1 MSRDQDKL
9 KPAADFP
16 FAPSGFFAFR
26 TPLYPYEELEAWGAG
41 LASPETSAEAAE
53 EFAAA
58 WDADTAL
65 LRERLRALLERPEV
79 RESVFLASPSLSDG
93 LDLWK
98 KDPEGKKGQRAER
111 ALVRYVLR
119 MCARPTPFG
128 LFSGCSVGKLV
139 GPDEPT
145 RLRLAPR
152 ARYDRHTRLDMDY
165 LFALV
170 EELIKDPVIRDALSY
185 LPNTSLYR
193 AAGRMRYAE
202 ARLDGKV
209 RSHHLVAVTPTSYLE
224 ETLARAAG
232 GARIES
238 LAQALVDSD
247 PDGEIT
253 REDADEYLAELVA
266 SQLLVPDFGLPVTGP
281 ESIHDLLDQLAALPD
296 LPISRTVRERLRA
309 TRDAIAAI
317 DASGVG
323 ADPERYREIERSL
336 EELPTPVEL
345 SRLFQVDMVK
355 PVVEATLGPLVIAE
369 LSRGIEQLHKMF
381 GRARIESL
389 DNFRRDF
396 GDRYGDGRW
405 VPLLEVLDEEV
416 GIGFEKSRS
425 AGAEASP
432 LLAGVALGGPAAAQ
446 TVPWGNFQG
455 ALLAKLEAALTSGA
469 AEVEITDDDVEKLK
483 VPEAAPLPDSFQV
496 MATLSAAS
504 EEDLDAGRF
513 EVLWRGA
520 GGPSGAR
527 LLGRFCHAD
536 AELTELTLA
545 HLRAEEAHRP
555 EAIFAEVVHLPQGR
569 IGNILAR
576 PVLREYEIPFLGRS
590 GAPADKQIGVADLD
604 VTVAG
609 SRIVLRSRSLR
620 REVIPRLS
628 SAHNFS
634 MGSLGLY
641 RFLCTLQSQ
650 NLAAGLYWSWGPF
663 DSAAFL
669 PRVRHGRMILS
680 RATWKMNEEEIG
692 TWKKAKGAELLAVA
706 RAWRAKRNVPRLATL
721 ADGDNELLVDF
732 ENPLELDTFF
742 DLIEERKQAVL
753 HELFPGPDA
762 LCVTGPE
769 GRFLH
774 EIIVPYDRRRPEAAE
789 APEGVR
795 AATAPAADEDES
807 AGALPLPAPKANRA
821 AATSPPIVR
830 TFPPGSQW
838 LYLKVYTGSSTAD
851 GILRDAIGPA
861 VREAVAAGEADSW
874 FFIRYGDPEWHLRV
888 RLHGDPQT
896 LLRAALPRLEQA
908 VSPLL
913 ADGRAW
919 KIQIDTYE
927 REIERYGGAVAMPV
941 CETLFGIDSEA
952 CLGIVETLEGD
963 EGADA
968 RWRLAFRGADAIL
981 ADLGIEDDRKLTLMG
996 AMRENFAKEFG
1007 GQKSLEVSIDQ
1018 KYRTEKKSLAAL
1030 LAPEPAE
1037 DDPLAP
1043 GYAILAERSKR
1054 SAPALAE
1061 LARLEAAGELQ
1072 RIDLAGSFIH
1082 MHVNRMIRSAARAH
1096 EAVIYGFLHRE
1107 YLSRAARARKANGK
1121 GEKSTAN

>member
-1 MSRDQDKL
+1 
-9 KPAADFP
+9 
-16 FAPSGFFAFR
+16 
-26 TPLYPYEELEAWGAG
+26 
-41 LASPETSAEAAE
+41 
-53 EFAAA
+53 
-58 WDADTAL
+58 L

-93 LDLWK
+93 LDVWK
-98 KDPEGKKGQRAER
+98 KEPDGKKGQRAER

-128 LFSGCSVGKLV
+128 LFSGCSVGRLV
-139 GPDEPT
+139 GADEPT

-170 EELIKDPVIRDALSY
+170 EELIKDPGIRGALSY
-185 LPNTSLYR
+185 LPNSSLYH

-209 RSHHLVAVTPTSYLE
+209 RSHHLVAVTPTSYLD
-224 ETLARAAG
+224 ETLARAAN
-232 GARIES
+232 GARIED

-253 REDADEYLAELVA
+253 REEADEYLAELVQ
-266 SQLLVPDFGLPVTGP
+266 SQLLVPDFGLPVTGQ

-296 LPISRTVRERLRA
+296 LEIGSKVRERLLA

-317 DASGVG
+317 DAAGVG

-355 PVVEATLGPLVIAE
+355 PVAEAALGPVVIAE
-369 LSRGIEQLHKMF
+369 LTRGLELLHKMF
-381 GRARIESL
+381 GRSRLESL

-396 GDRYGDGRW
+396 GERYGEGRW
-405 VPLLEVLDEEV
+405 VPLLEALDEEV
-416 GIGFEKSRS
+416 GIGYEKSRS

-432 LLAGVALGGPAAAQ
+432 LLAGVVLGGPPAAQ
-446 TVPWGNFQG
+446 NVPWGNFQG
-455 ALLAKLEAALTSGA
+455 AMLAKLEEALASGTF
-469 AEVEITDDDVEKLK
+469 EIEITEADVEKLK
-483 VPEAAPLPDSFQV
+483 LTDVAPLPDSFQV
-496 MATLSAAS
+496 MASLSAAS

-536 AELTELTLA
+536 ADLTRLTLD
-545 HLRAEEAHRP
+545 HLRAEEAHQP
-555 EAIFAEVVHLPQGR
+555 TAIFAEVVHLPQGR

-590 GAPADKQIGVADLD
+590 GAPADKQIAVSDLD
-604 VTVAG
+604 VTVTG
-609 SRIVLRSRSLR
+609 NRIVIRSRALR

-650 NLAAGLYWSWGPF
+650 NVAAGLYWGWGPF
-663 DSAAFL
+663 DGAAFL
-669 PRVRHGRMILS
+669 PRVRLGRTILS

-692 TWKKAKGAELLAVA
+692 TLKKAKGAGLLAAA
-706 RAWRAKRNVPRLATL
+706 RAWRERRKIPRIATL

-774 EIIVPYDRRRPEAAE
+774 EIVVPYDRKRPEPAA
-789 APEGVR
+789 APEIAQGES
-795 AATAPAADEDES
+795 ASAAPAKE
-807 AGALPLPAPKANRA
+807 A
-821 AATSPPIVR
+821 AATSTTSTPAITIQR
-830 TFPPGSQW
+830 SFPPGSEW

-861 VREAVAAGEADSW
+861 VREAVAAGDVDSW
-874 FFIRYGDPEWHLRV
+874 FFIRYGDPEWHLRI

-896 LLRAALPRLEQA
+896 LLLRALPRLEKA
-908 VSPLL
+908 ISPLL
-913 ADGRAW
+913 ADARAW
-919 KIQIDTYE
+919 KIQLDTYE
-927 REIERYGGAVAMPV
+927 RETERYGGPLGMPV

-968 RWRLAFRGADAIL
+968 RWRLAFRGTDAIL
-981 ADLGIEDDRKLTLMG
+981 ADLGIADERKITLMG

-1007 GQKSLEVSIDQ
+1007 GQKSLDVSIDQ

-1043 GYAILAERSKR
+1043 GYVILAERSRK

-1072 RIDLAGSFIH
+1072 RVDLAGSLIH

-1096 EAVIYGFLHRE
+1096 EAVIYGLLHRE
-1107 YLSRAARARKANGK
+1107 YQARAARARKGK
-1121 GEKSTAN
+1121 AEGAKE

>member
-1 MSRDQDKL
+1 MSREKDKS
-9 KPAADFP
+9 KSAAEFA

-41 LASPETSAEAAE
+41 LVSPATSAEAEE

-58 WDADTAL
+58 WAADRAL

-79 RESVFLASPSLSDG
+79 RESVFLASPSLSEG
-93 LDLWK
+93 LDVWK
-98 KDPEGKKGQRAER
+98 KEPEGKKGQRAER

-128 LFSGCSVGKLV
+128 LFSGCSVGRLV
-139 GPDEPT
+139 GPDEPS

-152 ARYDRHTRLDMDY
+152 DRYDRHTRLDMDY

-170 EELIKDPVIRDALSY
+170 EELIKDPTVRGALSY
-185 LPNTSLYR
+185 LPNSSLYH
-193 AAGRMRYAE
+193 AAARMRYAE

-209 RSHHLVAVTPTSYLE
+209 RSHHLVAVTPTSYLD
-224 ETLARAAG
+224 ETLARAQG
-232 GARIES
+232 GARIED

-253 REDADEYLAELVA
+253 REDADEYLTELVQ
-266 SQLLVPDFGLPVTGP
+266 SQLLVPDFGQPVTGQ
-281 ESIHDLLDQLAALPD
+281 ESIHDLLDQLAVLPD
-296 LPISRTVRERLRA
+296 LAIGHTVRERLLA

-317 DASGVG
+317 DAAGLGS
-323 ADPERYREIERSL
+323 DPERYREIERSL

-355 PVVEATLGPLVIAE
+355 PVAEAALGPAVIAE
-369 LSRGIEQLHKMF
+369 LSRGIEGLHKMF
-381 GRARIESL
+381 GRSRMEAL

-396 GDRYGDGRW
+396 GERYGEGRW

-416 GIGFEKSRS
+416 GIGYEKSRS

-455 ALLAKLEAALTSGA
+455 VMLGKLEAALATGA
-469 AEVEITDDDVEKLK
+469 MEIEVTEADVEKLK
-483 VPEAAPLPDSFQV
+483 VADAAPLPDSFQV

-536 AELTELTLA
+536 AELTRLTLA
-545 HLRAEEAHRP
+545 HLRAEEAHQP
-555 EAIFAEVVHLPQGR
+555 GAIFAEVVHLPQGR

-590 GAPADKQIGVADLD
+590 GAPADKQIGVSDLD
-604 VTVAG
+604 VTVNG
-609 SRIVLRSRSLR
+609 NRIVIRSRSLR

-628 SAHNFS
+628 SAHNFA

-650 NLAAGLYWSWGPF
+650 NVAAGLYWGWGPF
-663 DSAAFL
+663 DGAAFL
-669 PRVRHGRMILS
+669 PRVRFGRTILS
-680 RATWKMNEEEIG
+680 RATWRMTEEEIE
-692 TWKKAKGAELLAVA
+692 TLKKAKGAGLLAAA
-706 RAWRAKRNVPRLATL
+706 RAWREKRKIPRLATL

-742 DLIEERKQAVL
+742 DLIEERKQAML
-753 HELFPGPDA
+753 HELFPGTDK

-774 EIIVPYDRRRPEAAE
+774 EIVVPYDRKRPEAA
-789 APEGVR
+789 AVPVQ
-795 AATAPAADEDES
+795 AAD
-807 AGALPLPAPKANRA
+807 APKGESDGA
-821 AATSPPIVR
+821 AAPGSAPTTNGAAPKTTAALQRS
-830 TFPPGSQW
+830 FPPGSEW
-838 LYLKVYTGSSTAD
+838 LYLKIYTGSSTAD
-851 GILRDAIGPA
+851 GILRDAVGPA
-861 VREAVAAGEADSW
+861 MREALAAGEVDSW
-874 FFIRYGDPEWHLRV
+874 FFIRYGDPEWHLRL
-888 RLHGDPQT
+888 RLHGDPHT
-896 LLRAALPRLEQA
+896 LLLHALPRLEKA

-919 KIQIDTYE
+919 KIQLDTYE
-927 REIERYGGAVAMPV
+927 REIERYGGALGMPV
-941 CETLFGIDSEA
+941 CERLFGFDSEA

-981 ADLGIEDDRKLTLMG
+981 ADLGIADERKITLMG
-996 AMRENFAKEFG
+996 VMRENFAKEFG
-1007 GQKSLEVSIDQ
+1007 GQKSLDVSIDQ
-1018 KYRTEKKSLAAL
+1018 KFRAEKKSLAAL

-1043 GYAILAERSKR
+1043 GYAILAERSRR

-1072 RIDLAGSFIH
+1072 RIDLAGSLIH

-1096 EAVIYGFLHRE
+1096 EAVIYGLLHRE
-1107 YLSRAARARKANGK
+1107 YQARAARARKGK
-1121 GEKSTAN
+1121 SESEKAEKSSPA

>member
-1 MSRDQDKL
+1 MSREKE
-9 KPAADFP
+9 KSKSASEFP

-41 LASPETSAEAAE
+41 LASPSTSAEAEE

-58 WDADTAL
+58 WAADRAL

-93 LDLWK
+93 LDVWK

-128 LFSGCSVGKLV
+128 LFSGCSVGRLV
-139 GPDEPT
+139 GADEPS

-152 ARYDRHTRLDMDY
+152 GKYDRHTRLDMDY

-170 EELIKDPVIRDALSY
+170 EELIKDPTVRGALRY
-185 LPNTSLYR
+185 LPNSSLYH

-232 GARIES
+232 GARIEDLS
-238 LAQALVDSD
+238 QALVDSD

-253 REDADEYLAELVA
+253 REDADEYLNELVQ
-266 SQLLVPDFGLPVTGP
+266 SQLLVPDFGLPVTGQ
-281 ESIHDLLDQLAALPD
+281 ESIHDLLDQLRTLPD
-296 LPISRTVRERLRA
+296 LAIGHTVRERLLA

-317 DASGVG
+317 DAAGVG

-355 PVVEATLGPLVIAE
+355 PVAEAALGPAVIAE
-369 LSRGIEQLHKMF
+369 LSRGVEVLHKIF
-381 GRARIESL
+381 GRSRMEAL

-396 GDRYGDGRW
+396 GERYGEGRW

-416 GIGFEKSRS
+416 GIGYEKSRS

-432 LLAGVALGGPAAAQ
+432 LLAGVALGGPPAAQ

-455 ALLAKLEAALTSGA
+455 VMLAKLEAALASGA
-469 AEVEITDDDVEKLK
+469 QEIEITDADVEKLK
-483 VPEAAPLPDSFQV
+483 VTDASPMPDSFQV

-504 EEDLDAGRF
+504 EEDLDAGHF
-513 EVLWRGA
+513 EILWRGA

-536 AELTELTLA
+536 AELTRLTLA
-545 HLRAEEAHRP
+545 HLRAEEAHQSG
-555 EAIFAEVVHLPQGR
+555 AIFAEVVHLPQGR

-590 GAPADKQIGVADLD
+590 GAPADKQIGVSDLD
-604 VTVAG
+604 VTVTG
-609 SRIVLRSRSLR
+609 NRIVLRSRSLS

-628 SAHNFS
+628 SAHNFA

-650 NLAAGLYWSWGPF
+650 NVVAGLYWGWSTF
-663 DSAAFL
+663 DGSAFL
-669 PRVRHGRMILS
+669 PRVRVGRTILS
-680 RATWKMNEEEIG
+680 RATWRMTEEEIE
-692 TWKKAKGAELLAVA
+692 TWKKAKGAGLLAAA
-706 RAWRAKRNVPRLATL
+706 RAWREKRKIPRLATL

-742 DLIEERKQAVL
+742 DLIEERKNAVL
-753 HELFPGPDA
+753 HELFPGPDK

-774 EIIVPYDRRRPEAAE
+774 EIVVPYDRKRPEAVAPPVAAE
-789 APEGVR
+789 AAKGESDG
-795 AATAPAADEDES
+795 AP
-807 AGALPLPAPKANRA
+807 
-821 AATSPPIVR
+821 ATSPGTTIAPPKTTVAIQR
-830 TFPPGSQW
+830 SFPPGSEW
-838 LYLKVYTGSSTAD
+838 LYLKVYTGNSTAD

-861 VREAVAAGEADSW
+861 LREAQAVGDLDSW

-888 RLHGDPQT
+888 RLHGDPHT
-896 LLRAALPRLEQA
+896 LLIHALPRLEKA

-919 KIQIDTYE
+919 KIQLDTYE
-927 REIERYGGAVAMPV
+927 REIERYGGPLGMPV
-941 CETLFGIDSEA
+941 CEQLFGFDSDA

-968 RWRLAFRGADAIL
+968 RWRLAFRGADLIL
-981 ADLGIEDDRKLTLMG
+981 ADLGIADERKVNLMG
-996 AMRENFAKEFG
+996 LMRENFAKEFG
-1007 GQKSLEVSIDQ
+1007 GQKSLDVSIDQ

-1043 GYAILAERSKR
+1043 GYAILAERSRR
-1054 SAPALAE
+1054 SAPGLAE
-1061 LARLEAAGELQ
+1061 LARLEAAGELN
-1072 RIDLAGSFIH
+1072 RLDLASSLIH
-1082 MHVNRMIRSAARAH
+1082 MHINRMIRSAARAH
-1096 EAVIYGFLHRE
+1096 EAVIYGLLHRE
-1107 YLSRAARARKANGK
+1107 YQARAARARKGK
-1121 GEKSTAN
+1121 AGGEEPKAQPAAAS

>member
-1 MSRDQDKL
+1 MSREKE
-9 KPAADFP
+9 KAKSAPEFP
-16 FAPSGFFAFR
+16 YAPSGFFAFR

-41 LASPETSAEAAE
+41 LASPGISADAEE

-58 WDADTAL
+58 WAADRVL

-79 RESVFLASPSLSDG
+79 RESVFLASPSLTDG
-93 LDLWK
+93 LDVWK
-98 KDPEGKKGQRAER
+98 KEPDGKKGQRAER

-128 LFSGCSVGKLV
+128 LFSGCSVGRLV
-139 GPDEPT
+139 GADEPT

-152 ARYDRHTRLDMDY
+152 ERYDRHTRLDMDY

-170 EELIKDPVIRDALSY
+170 EELIKDPTVRGALSY
-185 LPNTSLYR
+185 LPNSSLYH

-224 ETLARAAG
+224 ETLARAKG
-232 GARIES
+232 GARIDD

-247 PDGEIT
+247 PEGEIT
-253 REDADEYLAELVA
+253 REDADEYLTELVQ
-266 SQLLVPDFGLPVTGP
+266 SQLLVPDFGLPVTGQ

-296 LPISRTVRERLRA
+296 LAIGEKVRERLVA

-317 DASGVG
+317 DAAGVG
-323 ADPERYREIERSL
+323 SDPERYREIERSL

-355 PVVEATLGPLVIAE
+355 PVAEAALGAPVIAE
-369 LSRGIEQLHKMF
+369 LTRAVEVLHKIF
-381 GRARIESL
+381 GRSRMEAL

-396 GDRYGDGRW
+396 GERYGEGRW

-416 GIGFEKSRS
+416 GIGYEKSRS

-446 TVPWGNFQG
+446 NVPWGNFQAVMLG
-455 ALLAKLEAALTSGA
+455 KLEAVLASGA
-469 AEVEITDDDVEKLK
+469 TEVEITESDLEKLK
-483 VPEAAPLPDSFQV
+483 VPDAAPLPDSFQV
-496 MATLSAAS
+496 MASLSAAS

-536 AELTELTLA
+536 SELTRLTLA
-545 HLRAEEAHRP
+545 HLRAEEAHQP
-555 EAIFAEVVHLPQGR
+555 GAIFAEVVHLPQGR

-590 GAPADKQIGVADLD
+590 GAPADKQIGVSDLD
-604 VTVAG
+604 VTVNG
-609 SRIVLRSRSLR
+609 SRIVIRSRTLR

-628 SAHNFS
+628 SAHNFA

-650 NLAAGLYWSWGPF
+650 NVAAGLYWSWGPF
-663 DSAAFL
+663 DGAAFL
-669 PRVRHGRMILS
+669 PRVRLGRTILS
-680 RATWKMNEEEIG
+680 RATWKMNEEEIE
-692 TWKKAKGAELLAVA
+692 TLKKGKGAGLLAAA
-706 RAWRAKRNVPRLATL
+706 RAWRERRKIPRLATL

-753 HELFPGPDA
+753 HELFPGTDK

-774 EIIVPYDRRRPEAAE
+774 EIVVPYDRKPQAAAVSATLPAADATALKGE
-789 APEGVR
+789 SDGAPTTGTP
-795 AATAPAADEDES
+795 ATAPKSTVAIQRS
-807 AGALPLPAPKANRA
+807 
-821 AATSPPIVR
+821 
-830 TFPPGSQW
+830 FPPGSEW
-838 LYLKVYTGSSTAD
+838 LYLKVYTGNSTAD

-861 VREAVAAGEADSW
+861 VREALSVGDVDSW
-874 FFIRYGDPEWHLRV
+874 FFIRYGDPEWHLRI
-888 RLHGDPQT
+888 RLHGDPHA
-896 LLRAALPRLEQA
+896 LLAHALPRLEKA

-919 KIQIDTYE
+919 KIQLDTYE
-927 REIERYGGAVAMPV
+927 RETERYGGPLGMPV
-941 CETLFGIDSEA
+941 CEQLFGFDSDA
-952 CLGIVETLEGD
+952 SLGIVETLEGD

-968 RWRLAFRGADAIL
+968 RWRLAFRGSDLIL
-981 ADLGIEDDRKLTLMG
+981 ADLGIADERKTTLMG
-996 AMRENFAKEFG
+996 VMRENFAKEFG
-1007 GQKSLEVSIDQ
+1007 GQKSLDVSIDQ
-1018 KYRTEKKSLAAL
+1018 KYRTEKKSLGAL
-1030 LAPEPAE
+1030 LAPEAAE

-1043 GYAILAERSKR
+1043 GYAILAERSRR

-1072 RIDLAGSFIH
+1072 RIDLAGSLIH
-1082 MHVNRMIRSAARAH
+1082 MHINRMIRSAARAH
-1096 EAVIYGFLHRE
+1096 EAVIYGLLHRE
-1107 YLSRAARARKANGK
+1107 YQARAARARKGTNAPQ
-1121 GEKSTAN
+1121 S

>member
-1 MSRDQDKL
+1 MSREKDKSKTASEL
-9 KPAADFP
+9 LFV
-16 FAPSGFFAFR
+16 PSGFFAFR
-26 TPLYPYEELEAWGAG
+26 TPLYPYEELESWGAG
-41 LASPETSAEAAE
+41 LASPSTSAESEE

-58 WDADTAL
+58 WAADRAL
-65 LRERLRALLERPEV
+65 LRQRLRALLERPEV

-93 LDLWK
+93 LDGWK
-98 KDPEGKKGQRAER
+98 KDPDGKKGQRAER

-128 LFSGCSVGKLV
+128 LFSGCSVGRLV
-139 GPDEPT
+139 NAGEPT

-152 ARYDRHTRLDMDY
+152 GSYDRHTRLDMDY

-170 EELIKDPVIRDALSY
+170 EDLIKDPTVRAALRY
-185 LPNTSLYR
+185 LPNSSLYH

-232 GARIES
+232 GARIEDLS
-238 LAQALVDSD
+238 QALVDSD

-253 REDADEYLAELVA
+253 REDADEYLNELVQ
-266 SQLLVPDFGLPVTGP
+266 SQLLVPDFGLPVTGQ
-281 ESIHDLLDQLAALPD
+281 ESIHDLLDQLSALPD
-296 LPISRTVRERLRA
+296 LAIGHTVRERLVA

-317 DASGVG
+317 DAAGVG
-323 ADPERYREIERSL
+323 TNPERYREIERAL

-355 PVVEATLGPLVIAE
+355 PVAEAALGPAVIAE
-369 LSRGIEQLHKMF
+369 LSRAIEVLHKIF
-381 GRARIESL
+381 GRSRMEAL

-396 GDRYGDGRW
+396 GERYGEGRW

-416 GIGFEKSRS
+416 GIGYEKSRS

-432 LLAGVALGGPAAAQ
+432 LLAGVALGGPPSTQ
-446 TVPWGNFQG
+446 NVPWGNFQG
-455 ALLAKLEAALTSGA
+455 VMLAKLEAALASGA
-469 AEVEITDDDVEKLK
+469 QEIEITDADVEKLK
-483 VPEAAPLPDSFQV
+483 LADTAPLPDSFQA

-513 EVLWRGA
+513 EILWRGA

-536 AELTELTLA
+536 AELTRLTLA
-545 HLRAEEAHRP
+545 HLRAEEAHQP
-555 EAIFAEVVHLPQGR
+555 GAIFAEVVHLPQGR

-590 GAPADKQIGVADLD
+590 GAPADKQIGVSDLD
-604 VTVAG
+604 VTVNG
-609 SRIVLRSRSLR
+609 NRIVLRSRSLR

-628 SAHNFS
+628 SAHNFA

-650 NLAAGLYWSWGPF
+650 NVAAGLYWGWGAF
-663 DSAAFL
+663 EGTSFL
-669 PRVRHGRMILS
+669 PRVRLGRTILS
-680 RATWKMNEEEIG
+680 RATWRMNEEEIEV
-692 TWKKAKGAELLAVA
+692 WKKAKGAGLLAAA
-706 RAWRAKRNVPRLATL
+706 RAWREKRKIPRLATL

-753 HELFPGPDA
+753 HELFPGPDR
-762 LCVTGPE
+762 LCVFGPE

-774 EIIVPYDRRRPEAAE
+774 EIVVPYDRRRQEPTAPPQEAPAPEAPKGE
-789 APEGVR
+789 SDG
-795 AATAPAADEDES
+795 APATSTSA
-807 AGALPLPAPKANRA
+807 AGAQGKST
-821 AATSPPIVR
+821 ATIRRS
-830 TFPPGSQW
+830 FPPGSEW
-838 LYLKVYTGSSTAD
+838 LYLKVYTGNSTAD

-861 VREAVAAGEADSW
+861 VREALAVGDTDSW

-888 RLHGDPQT
+888 RLHGDPHA
-896 LLRAALPRLEQA
+896 LLAHALPRLEKA

-913 ADGRAW
+913 SDGRAW
-919 KIQIDTYE
+919 KIQLDTYE
-927 REIERYGGAVAMPV
+927 RETERYGGPLGMPV
-941 CETLFGIDSEA
+941 CERLFGFDSEA

-968 RWRLAFRGADAIL
+968 RWRLAFRGADLIL
-981 ADLGIEDDRKLTLMG
+981 SDLGIADERKTTLMG
-996 AMRENFAKEFG
+996 MMRENFAKEFG
-1007 GQKSLEVSIDQ
+1007 GQKSLDVSIDQ
-1018 KYRTEKKSLAAL
+1018 KYRNEKKSLATL
-1030 LAPEPAE
+1030 LAPEPAA

-1043 GYAILAERSKR
+1043 GYAILAERSRR
-1054 SAPALAE
+1054 SAPALEE
-1061 LARLEAAGELQ
+1061 LARLEAVGELN
-1072 RIDLAGSFIH
+1072 RIDLASSLIH

-1096 EAVIYGFLHRE
+1096 EAVIYGLLHRE
-1107 YLSRAARARKANGK
+1107 YLSRAARARKGTNAPPG
-1121 GEKSTAN
+1121 

>member
-1 MSRDQDKL
+1 VSREKDKS
-9 KPAADFP
+9 KTASEFP

-41 LASPETSAEAAE
+41 LASPGTAVEAEE

-58 WDADTAL
+58 WAADRAL

-93 LDLWK
+93 LDVWK
-98 KDPEGKKGQRAER
+98 KEPDGKKGQRAER

-128 LFSGCSVGKLV
+128 LFSGCSVGRLV
-139 GPDEPT
+139 GPDEPS

-152 ARYDRHTRLDMDY
+152 SRYDRHTRLDMDY

-170 EELIKDPVIRDALSY
+170 EELIKDPTVRSALSY
-185 LPNTSLYR
+185 LPNSSLYH

-232 GARIES
+232 GARIED

-253 REDADEYLAELVA
+253 REDADEYLTELVQ
-266 SQLLVPDFGLPVTGP
+266 SQLLVPDFGLPVTGQ

-296 LPISRTVRERLRA
+296 LAIGHTVRERLLA

-355 PVVEATLGPLVIAE
+355 PVAEAALGTAVIAE
-369 LSRGIEQLHKMF
+369 LTRGVEVLHKMF
-381 GRARIESL
+381 GRSRLEAL

-396 GDRYGDGRW
+396 SERYGEGRW

-416 GIGFEKSRS
+416 GIGYEKSRS

-432 LLAGVALGGPAAAQ
+432 LLAGVALGGPASAQ

-455 ALLAKLEAALTSGA
+455 VMLGKLEAALASGA
-469 AEVEITDDDVEKLK
+469 TEIEITDSDVEKLK
-483 VPEAAPLPDSFQV
+483 VTDAAPLPDSFQV

-504 EEDLDAGRF
+504 EDDLDAGRF

-536 AELTELTLA
+536 AELTRLTLA
-545 HLRAEEAHRP
+545 HLRAEEAHQP
-555 EAIFAEVVHLPQGR
+555 DAIFAEVVHLPQGR

-590 GAPADKQIGVADLD
+590 GAPADKQIGVSDLD
-604 VTVAG
+604 VTVTG
-609 SRIVLRSRSLR
+609 NRIVIRSRTLR

-628 SAHNFS
+628 SAHNFA

-650 NLAAGLYWSWGPF
+650 NVAAGLYWGWGPF
-663 DSAAFL
+663 DGAAFL
-669 PRVRHGRMILS
+669 PRVRLGRTILS
-680 RATWKMNEEEIG
+680 RATWKMNEEEIE
-692 TWKKAKGAELLAVA
+692 TLKKAKGAGLLASA
-706 RAWRAKRNVPRLATL
+706 RAWRERRKIPRLATL

-753 HELFPGPDA
+753 HELFPGPDM

-774 EIIVPYDRRRPEAAE
+774 EIVVPYDRKRPETA
-789 APEGVR
+789 GV
-795 AATAPAADEDES
+795 PAAQSAENPPKGES
-807 AGALPLPAPKANRA
+807 DGAPTPPSTQPTKTT
-821 AATSPPIVR
+821 ATIQRS
-830 TFPPGSQW
+830 FPPGSEW
-838 LYLKVYTGSSTAD
+838 LYLKVYTGNSTAD

-861 VREAVAAGEADSW
+861 VREALSVGDVDSW

-888 RLHGDPQT
+888 RLHGDPHT
-896 LLRAALPRLEQA
+896 LLLHALPRLEKA
-908 VSPLL
+908 VGPLL

-919 KIQIDTYE
+919 KIQLDTYE
-927 REIERYGGAVAMPV
+927 RETERYGGPLGMPV
-941 CETLFGIDSEA
+941 CERLFGFDSDA
-952 CLGIVETLEGD
+952 ALSVVETLEGD

-968 RWRLAFRGADAIL
+968 RWRLAFRGADLIL
-981 ADLGIEDDRKLTLMG
+981 ADLDIADERKITLMG

-1007 GQKSLEVSIDQ
+1007 GQKSLDVSIDQ

-1043 GYAILAERSKR
+1043 GYAILAERSRR

-1072 RIDLAGSFIH
+1072 RLDLAGSLIH

-1096 EAVIYGFLHRE
+1096 EAVIYGLLHRE
-1107 YLSRAARARKANGK
+1107 YQARAARARKGK
-1121 GEKSTAN
+1121 AEGEGAATTRPVGTS

>member
-1 MSRDQDKL
+1 MSREKDKSRT
-9 KPAADFP
+9 ASDFA

-41 LASPETSAEAAE
+41 LASPLTPVDREE

-58 WDADTAL
+58 WAADRAL
-65 LRERLRALLERPEV
+65 LRDRLRALLERPEV
-79 RESVFLASPSLSDG
+79 RESVFLASPSLTDG
-93 LDLWK
+93 LDVWK
-98 KDPEGKKGQRAER
+98 KDPDGKKGQRAER

-128 LFSGCSVGKLV
+128 LFSGCSVGRLV
-139 GPDEPT
+139 GADQPS

-170 EELIKDPVIRDALSY
+170 EELIKDPSVRAALSY
-185 LPNTSLYR
+185 LPNSSLYH

-209 RSHHLVAVTPTSYLE
+209 RSHHLVAVTPTSYLD

-232 GARIES
+232 GAQIET

-247 PDGEIT
+247 PDAEIT
-253 REDADEYLAELVA
+253 REDADEYLAELVQ
-266 SQLLVPDFGLPVTGP
+266 SQLLVPDFGLPVTGQ

-296 LPISRTVRERLRA
+296 LAIGRTVRERLLA

-317 DASGVG
+317 DAAGVG

-336 EELPTPVEL
+336 AELPTPVEL

-355 PVVEATLGPLVIAE
+355 PIAEATLGPAVIAE
-369 LSRGIEQLHKMF
+369 LTRGVELLHKMF
-381 GRARIESL
+381 GRSRLEAL

-396 GDRYGDGRW
+396 GERYGDGRW

-416 GIGFEKSRS
+416 GIGYEKSRS

-455 ALLAKLEAALTSGA
+455 TLLAKLEVALASGA
-469 AEVEITDDDVEKLK
+469 SEIEITEADVLKLK
-483 VPEAAPLPDSFQV
+483 TTELSPLPDSFQV
-496 MATLSAAS
+496 MATLSAAR

-513 EVLWRGA
+513 EMLWRGA

-536 AELTELTLA
+536 AELTDLTLA

-555 EAIFAEVVHLPQGR
+555 DAIFAEVVHLPQGR

-590 GAPADKQIGVADLD
+590 GAPADKQIAVSDLD
-604 VTVAG
+604 VSVAG
-609 SRIVLRSRSLR
+609 NRIVIRSRALR

-628 SAHNFS
+628 SAHNFA

-650 NLAAGLYWSWGPF
+650 NVAAGLYWGWGPF

-669 PRVRHGRMILS
+669 PRVRLGRTILS
-680 RATWKMNEEEIG
+680 RATWRMNEEEIG
-692 TWKKAKGAELLAVA
+692 TLKKAKGAGLLAAA
-706 RAWRAKRNVPRLATL
+706 RAWREQRKIPRLAAL

-774 EIIVPYDRRRPEAAE
+774 EIVVPYDRKRPE
-789 APEGVR
+789 
-795 AATAPAADEDES
+795 PAAIPPNSEIAQGES
-807 AGALPLPAPKANRA
+807 AGASTTTATPTTPTPPATIQR
-821 AATSPPIVR
+821 S
-830 TFPPGSQW
+830 FPPGSEW

-851 GILRDAIGPA
+851 GILRDAVGPA
-861 VREAVAAGEADSW
+861 LREALAVGDIDSW
-874 FFIRYGDPEWHLRV
+874 FFIRYGDPEWHLRI
-888 RLHGDPQT
+888 RLHGDPHT
-896 LLRAALPRLEQA
+896 LLLHALPRLEKA
-908 VSPLL
+908 VTPLL

-919 KIQIDTYE
+919 KIQLDTYE
-927 REIERYGGAVAMPV
+927 RETERYGGPLGMPV
-941 CETLFGIDSEA
+941 CEQLFGFDSDA
-952 CLGIVETLEGD
+952 CLSIVETLEGD

-981 ADLGIEDDRKLTLMG
+981 DELGIEEEQKLTLMG
-996 AMRENFAKEFG
+996 AMRDSFAKEFG
-1007 GQKSLEVSIDQ
+1007 GQKSLDVSIDQ

-1030 LAPEPAE
+1030 LGPEPGP

-1043 GYAILAERSKR
+1043 GYAILAERSRR

-1061 LARLEAAGELQ
+1061 LTRLEAAGELK
-1072 RIDLAGSFIH
+1072 RIDLASSLIH
-1082 MHVNRMIRSAARAH
+1082 MHINRMIRSAARAH
-1096 EAVIYGFLHRE
+1096 EAVIYGLLHRE
-1107 YLSRAARARKANGK
+1107 YQARAARARKGK
-1121 GEKSTAN
+1121 GEEGKGDGTAA

>member
-1 MSRDQDKL
+1 MSRDKDKS
-9 KPAADFP
+9 KTASEFP

-41 LASPETSAEAAE
+41 LASPGTSAEAEE

-58 WDADTAL
+58 WAADRAL

-98 KDPEGKKGQRAER
+98 KEPDGKKGQRAER

-128 LFSGCSVGKLV
+128 LFSGCSVGRLV
-139 GPDEPT
+139 GVDEPT

-170 EELIKDPVIRDALSY
+170 EELIKDPTVRAALSY
-185 LPNTSLYR
+185 LPNSSLYD

-224 ETLARAAG
+224 ETLARAKG
-232 GARIES
+232 GARIED

-253 REDADEYLAELVA
+253 REDADEYLTELVQ
-266 SQLLVPDFGLPVTGP
+266 SQLLVPDFGLPVTGQ

-296 LPISRTVRERLRA
+296 LAIGHKVRERLLA

-317 DASGVG
+317 DAAGVG
-323 ADPERYREIERSL
+323 SDPERYREIERSL

-355 PVVEATLGPLVIAE
+355 PVAEAALGAAVTAE
-369 LSRGIEQLHKMF
+369 LTRGVEVLHKMF
-381 GRARIESL
+381 GRSRLESL

-396 GDRYGDGRW
+396 GERYGEGRW

-416 GIGFEKSRS
+416 GIGYEKSRS

-446 TVPWGNFQG
+446 TVPWGNFQ
-455 ALLAKLEAALTSGA
+455 AVMMSKLETALASGIT
-469 AEVEITDDDVEKLK
+469 EIEISDSDVEKLK
-483 VPEAAPLPDSFQV
+483 VTDAAPLPDSFQV

-536 AELTELTLA
+536 AELTRLTLD
-545 HLRAEEAHRP
+545 HLRAEEAHQP
-555 EAIFAEVVHLPQGR
+555 GAIFAEVVHLPQGR

-590 GAPADKQIGVADLD
+590 GAPADKQIAVSDLD
-604 VTVAG
+604 VTVTG
-609 SRIVLRSRSLR
+609 NRIVIRSRSLR

-628 SAHNFS
+628 SAHNFA

-650 NLAAGLYWSWGPF
+650 NVAAGLYWGWGQF
-663 DSAAFL
+663 DGAAFL
-669 PRVRHGRMILS
+669 PRVRLGRTILS
-680 RATWKMNEEEIG
+680 RATWRMTEEEIE
-692 TWKKAKGAELLAVA
+692 TLKKAKGAGLLAAA
-706 RAWRAKRNVPRLATL
+706 RAWRERRKIPRLATL

-753 HELFPGPDA
+753 HELFPGPDK

-769 GRFLH
+769 GRFFH
-774 EIIVPYDRRRPEAAE
+774 EIVVPYDRKPAGAAAVPATADNAKGE
-789 APEGVR
+789 SDG
-795 AATAPAADEDES
+795 AATLPAAQ
-807 AGALPLPAPKANRA
+807 PPKST
-821 AATSPPIVR
+821 ATTQSILR
-830 TFPPGSQW
+830 RSFPPGSEW
-838 LYLKVYTGSSTAD
+838 LYLKVYTGNSTAD
-851 GILRDAIGPA
+851 GIMRDAIGPA
-861 VREAVAAGEADSW
+861 IREALSVGDVDSW
-874 FFIRYGDPEWHLRV
+874 FFIRYGDPEWHLRI
-888 RLHGDPQT
+888 RLHGDPHT
-896 LLRAALPRLEQA
+896 LLLHALPRLEKA

-919 KIQIDTYE
+919 KIQLDTYE
-927 REIERYGGAVAMPV
+927 RETERYGGALGMPI
-941 CETLFGIDSEA
+941 CETLFGFDSDA
-952 CLGIVETLEGD
+952 SLSIVETLEGD

-968 RWRLAFRGADAIL
+968 RWRLAFRGADLIL
-981 ADLGIEDDRKLTLMG
+981 ADLGIADERKITLMG

-1007 GQKSLEVSIDQ
+1007 GQKSLDVSIDQ

-1043 GYAILAERSKR
+1043 GYAILAERSRR

-1072 RIDLAGSFIH
+1072 RVDLAGSLIH
-1082 MHVNRMIRSAARAH
+1082 MHLNRMIRSAARAH
-1096 EAVIYGFLHRE
+1096 EAVIYGLLHRE
-1107 YLSRAARARKANGK
+1107 YQARAARARKGK
-1121 GEKSTAN
+1121 VEVDGGKIGAGE